1 MKIIRAKL
9 EEIKE
14 IPNGD
19 ICVGI
24 ERPKKYFDKA
34 LKKSKK
40 MTIFSLRPDEELV
53 PYPDKPYDKPGV
65 RVTNELPDPAD
76 GPVVISSRGAPPEV
90 LKSLKEKGYE
100 FQNASCPYVQFQ
112 ETHSI
117 KLLEKGYHLV
127 ISSSPNHHGIERL
140 TQIAAARGRKLFF
153 AEYPEDVDKIDL
165 GGSERIAV
173 IAQTT
178 QSLDNFKAVVN
189 RLMDRFKDVRVIN
202 TICLDS
208 LVRYPE
214 TEKLAREVDLVLV
227 VGRTEGKST
236 RMVEICE
243 RAGTPARRLDS
254 SEAILPEWFAGVD
267 RVGIIGGNATHKS
280 VIDKIEARIRELAG

>member
-24 ERPKKYFDKA
+24 ERPKKYFDKV

-90 LKSLKEKGYE
+90 LKSLKEKG
-100 FQNASCPYVQFQ
+100 
-112 ETHSI
+112 
-117 KLLEKGYHLV
+117 
-127 ISSSPNHHGIERL
+127 
-140 TQIAAARGRKLFF
+140 
-153 AEYPEDVDKIDL
+153 
-165 GGSERIAV
+165 
-173 IAQTT
+173 
-178 QSLDNFKAVVN
+178 
-189 RLMDRFKDVRVIN
+189 
-202 TICLDS
+202 
-208 LVRYPE
+208 
-214 TEKLAREVDLVLV
+214 
-227 VGRTEGKST
+227 
-236 RMVEICE
+236 
-243 RAGTPARRLDS
+243 
-254 SEAILPEWFAGVD
+254 
-267 RVGIIGGNATHKS
+267 
-280 VIDKIEARIRELAG
+280 